1 VATEAPLHR
10 FKQLFANRGLEVTET
25 RSRQAT
31 LLGETVEYH
40 SVSGL
45 KQGSYRIT
53 VKLLPAPSATQVV
66 INASSEEDAKK
77 AADRLERLGFSVDT
91 DGETVRAK
99 TWDISLTTVSKAIDV
114 AEEATRS

>member
-1 VATEAPLHR
+1 
-10 FKQLFANRGLEVTET
+10 
-25 RSRQAT
+25 
-31 LLGETVEYH
+31 
-40 SVSGL
+40 
-45 KQGSYRIT
+45 
-53 VKLLPAPSATQVV
+53 V